1 MFNLQLIYLLLIV
14 LCVMAVEEVGRQ
26 DYWRDEGGLL
36 IFRFY
41 LYEVER
47 EIIEM
52 VIRPVFFE
60 SYTTME
66 CFVDMM

>member
-1 MFNLQLIYLLLIV
+1 
-14 LCVMAVEEVGRQ
+14 MAVEEVGRQ
-26 DYWRDEGGLL
+26 DYWGDEGSLL
-36 IFRFY
+36 IFRFC

-66 CFVDMM
+66 SFVDMM